1 MNDPLLREWIW
12 ERLAKIFDGD
22 VEPLPAPPEGVNAIS
37 GPIRRRLEAL
47 RTAITEADPDEACA
61 DHVRLF
67 VTARDGVPA
76 PPYESWYI
84 DGELLGPST
93 RRVEEMYAA
102 HGLARAEEGG
112 EPADY
117 LSTELEFLYFLARHE
132 LAARAVGDREAL
144 LAVCDAQNRFVHA
157 HLGRWIPAFVRQT
170 RAAHPGSV
178 YAAAIDLLETVLT
191 AGHATPTDC
200 RQ

>member
-1 MNDPLLREWIW
+1 MNDPLLREWMW
-12 ERLAKIFDGD
+12 ERLARIFDGD
-22 VEPLPAPPEGVNAIS
+22 VEPLPALPSGGNAIS
-37 GPIRRRLEAL
+37 GPIRRRLDAL
-47 RTAITEADPDEACA
+47 RAAIAAADPDEARA

-67 VTARDGVPA
+67 VTGRDGVPA

-84 DGELLGPST
+84 DGDLFGPST

-102 HGLARAEEGG
+102 QGLARAEEGG

-132 LAARAVGDREAL
+132 LAARAVGDRDAL

-157 HLGRWIPAFVRQT
+157 HLGRWVPSFVRRT
-170 RAAHPGSV
+170 RAADPGPV
-178 YAAAIDLLETVLT
+178 YAAAIDLLETALT
-191 AGHATPTDC
+191 ADHVTPTDC